1 LPVQFCYCGAK
12 MVEIQICKYQCP
24 NCVPGSNILL
34 GDNKQIADIDSGN
47 MCIGVTGHVRID
59 KKFQRDYDGEI
70 LRIRATGLLP
80 IDVTPEHPLLV
91 VHSEVKQHRT
101 VAMSAPEWRPAREIR
116 PKARWKG
123 GDYVVIPRIRGCVD
137 TETLSLAEFTN
148 EMGVRVLQSKHL
160 PLTIPLDDASSWF
173 LGMYVAEGWSSPKGV
188 VFVLNKKETDFQ
200 DRIVKIGRSLGYSPY
215 VRESSGAAQVGVPS
229 RVLARALP
237 TWCGSGAPNKHVP
250 DFILLHK
257 QDSILRS
264 FLQGYLQGDG
274 GVSRDSWIAAT
285 VSPVLGLQLQLLC
298 ARLGITASIR
308 QVSIEGQSEILGKS
322 VHVHDK
328 YHVTLYQQSK
338 QMRVRDD
345 TILAPVKRVE
355 SSRLRGWVYNVA
367 TADGT
372 FLASN
377 AVVHNCGM
385 LWDCE
390 DVLGLPK

>member
-1 LPVQFCYCGAK
+1 
-12 MVEIQICKYQCP
+12 
-24 NCVPGSNILL
+24 
-34 GDNKQIADIDSGN
+34 
-47 MCIGVTGHVRID
+47 
-59 KKFQRDYDGEI
+59 
-70 LRIRATGLLP
+70 
-80 IDVTPEHPLLV
+80 
-91 VHSEVKQHRT
+91 
-101 VAMSAPEWRPAREIR
+101 
-116 PKARWKG
+116 
-123 GDYVVIPRIRGCVD
+123 VD

-148 EMGVRVLQSKHL
+148 EMGVSVLQSKHL

-285 VSPVLGLQLQLLC
+285 VSPVLSLQLQLLC

-308 QVSIEGQSEILGKS
+308 QVSIEGLSEILGKS